1 LESSASPEL
10 DKETGPT
17 SEAEGEAGSESKGQK
32 PEKAKRKRRRLK
44 VAHPERCI
52 GCLSCM
58 FACSRINTGRAS
70 LDRSAIKVKT
80 QGGLEGDF
88 AVVVCHACKDP
99 PCVAACPTG
108 ALEQK
113 EDGRVVFH
121 RDLCEG
127 CGACADA
134 CLIRAISLDA
144 EGKAVKCKHCG
155 ACVAFCPHGVLEMEE
170 VEA

>member
-1 LESSASPEL
+1 MR
-10 DKETGPT
+10 K
-17 SEAEGEAGSESKGQK
+17 AEGEAGSVSKGGE
-32 PEKAKRKRRRLK
+32 PEKTKRKRRRLK

-88 AVVVCHACKDP
+88 AVVVCHACEDP

-108 ALEQK
+108 ALVQK

-134 CLIRAISLDA
+134 CLIGAISLDA
-144 EGKAVKCKHCG
+144 EEKAVKCKHCG

-170 VEA
+170 VEE